1 MSIRSLVCLAIVT
14 LVSACG
20 GGGDSPVEQ
29 QPITYPLKSA
39 YQAYLAA
46 NHTYTNTISG
56 TIGGSQVTGSG
67 TQTEG
72 ALASVPVSAG
82 SGFTRTGTTVASFSY
97 LSPAT
102 GTPQSANTTNTYTE
116 NYNSNKLLT
125 GTIYSVATNGNLS
138 TNFVEVQGTQQELP
152 ASVTVGSSANWY
164 STKSWTDSTKTTP
177 IGTSTATWT
186 ILSGS
191 GSNAVFQ
198 IVSQNFDTNNAPTL
212 TTTARYSIDTTGTM
226 KLLTTRSV
234 QTVVGYL
241 IDQLNTF
248 N

>member
-1 MSIRSLVCLAIVT
+1 MKYSFCT
-14 LVSACG
+14 TG
-20 GGGDSPVEQ
+20 
-29 QPITYPLKSA
+29 
-39 YQAYLAA
+39 LAA
-46 NHTYTNTISG
+46 
-56 TIGGSQVTGSG
+56 VA
-67 TQTEG
+67 
-72 ALASVPVSAG
+72 ALAALGSAAAHAATVTEVARVNQTLSASSSFVKGASAG
-82 SGFTRTGTTVASFSY
+82 SN
-97 LSPAT
+97 
-102 GTPQSANTTNTYTE
+102 SAKANQVYWFDNTTNTYTE

-212 TTTARYSIDTTGTM
+212 TTTARYSIDPTGTM

>member
-1 MSIRSLVCLAIVT
+1 V
-14 LVSACG
+14 
-20 GGGDSPVEQ
+20 Q

-39 YQAYLAA
+39 YQAYLSA
-46 NHTYTNTISG
+46 NHSYTNTISG

-102 GTPQSANTTNTYTE
+102 GAPQSANTTSTYTE
-116 NYNSNKLLT
+116 NFNSNQLLLN
-125 GTIYSVATNGNLS
+125 TISSISTDGNLS
-138 TNFVEVQGTQQELP
+138 SNFVETQGVQQDLP
-152 ASVTVGSSANWY
+152 TSTTVGSSANWY
-164 STKSWTDSTKTTP
+164 STKSWTNSAKTVP

-186 ILSGS
+186 ILAGTGS
-191 GSNAVFQ
+191 SAVFQ
-198 IVSQNFDTNNAPTL
+198 IVVQNFDTANAPTS
-212 TTTARYSIDTTGTM
+212 TATVRYSIDPSGNM
-226 KLLTTRSV
+226 KLLTKRTV
-234 QTVVGYL
+234 QTVAGYL
-241 IDQLNTF
+241 IDQLNTL